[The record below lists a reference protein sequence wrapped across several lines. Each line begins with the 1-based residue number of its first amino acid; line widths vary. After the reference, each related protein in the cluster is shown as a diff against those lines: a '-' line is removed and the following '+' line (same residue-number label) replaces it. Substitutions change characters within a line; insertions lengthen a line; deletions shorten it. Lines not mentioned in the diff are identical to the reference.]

1 MAISVQN
8 LRSGALFTEDGKI
21 YSVIDYHHHKMGRGK
36 AVIRVK
42 VRDIES
48 GNQRELTYN
57 NNGSVEEV
65 EAMKKNMEYVYTD
78 ERNGNAIFSDPDT
91 KARINVPID
100 VIGADQLAYLRT
112 GAKIQALIN
121 EQTNEIMAT
130 ELPMTVDLEVE
141 QTGPS
146 DKGDTQGSARKP
158 ATLETGLI
166 VQVPMF
172 IKIGDLIRVNTQ
184 SGEYKERVS

>member
-1 MAISVQN
+1 MSLSVQN
-8 LRSGALFTEDGKI
+8 LRSGTLFTEDGRI
-21 YSVIDYHHHKMGRGK
+21 YSVVDYHHHKMGRGK

-57 NNGSVEEV
+57 NNGTVEEV
-65 EAMKKNMEYVYTD
+65 EALKKNMEYVYTD
-78 ERNGNAIFSDPDT
+78 ERNGNAIFSDPQT
-91 KARINVPID
+91 KERITVE
-100 VIGADQLAYLRT
+100 IGVVGEDQLQYLT
-112 GAKIQALIN
+112 SGAKVQALVN
-121 EQTNEIMAT
+121 EETSEIMAT
-130 ELPMTVDLEVE
+130 ELPMTVDLKVE

-158 ATLETGLI
+158 ATLETGLV

-172 IKIGDLIRVNTQ
+172 IKIGDLIRINTQ
-184 SGEYKERVS
+184 TGDYKERIS